1 MIRTGNDLLS
11 ALDSIL
17 APYAVKHSSSK
28 GRTHDEESHE
38 LRSPFQLDRD
48 RIIHSKAFRRLK
60 AKTQV
65 LTPSSGDHFR
75 DRLTH
80 TLEVAQVSR
89 SLARNLSLNE
99 DLAEAIALAHDLG
112 HTPFGHAGEDALN
125 ECMSE
130 YGLKFEHN
138 EQSKRIVEYLENTYP
153 NHSGLNLTFETL
165 EGLQKHSTPY
175 DQAHNKFVSATIE
188 AQVVNKADEIAYNNH
203 DIDDGIRSGILKVE
217 DLEKL
222 AIWPDLNIDAQE
234 YRMRYISEM
243 MKSML
248 KDLVDQTIKNISTLH
263 IRSLGDVYSCDKII
277 VEFSEP
283 MQEKARELREFLYS
297 KFYYSDEVRTQNEK
311 QKQILKDLFLE
322 LVQNPGLMTSQE
334 FTDEAEIAIIAKDY
348 VSGMTDEFA
357 RIKHKEYA
365 MS

>member
-28 GRTHDEESHE
+28 GRVHEEADHN

-65 LTPSSGDHFR
+65 LSPSTGDHFR

-80 TLEVAQVSR
+80 TLEVAQISR

-112 HTPFGHAGEDALN
+112 HTPFGHAGEEALN
-125 ECMSE
+125 TALQN
-130 YGLKFEHN
+130 YNLAFEHN
-138 EQSKRIVEYLENTYP
+138 EQSKRIVEHLENTYP
-153 NHSGLNLTFETL
+153 EHPGLNLTFETL

-175 DQAHNKFVSATIE
+175 DQSNQSFVSATIE

-203 DIDDGIRSGILKVE
+203 DIDDGIRSGILKIQ

-222 AIWPDLNIDAQE
+222 SIWPDLNINPCKF
-234 YRMRYISEM
+234 RMRYISEI

-248 KDLVDQTIKNISTLH
+248 TDLIEQTLANISTMH
-263 IRSLGDVYSCDKII
+263 IRSLGDVYSCDRTI
-277 VEFSEP
+277 VEFSDS
-283 MQEKARELREFLYS
+283 MKLKAKELREFLYEY
-297 KFYYSDEVRTQNEK
+297 FYYSEVVSKQNEEQKRILTELFNYLVENPDSLPEDEFTKDDEV
-311 QKQILKDLFLE
+311 
-322 LVQNPGLMTSQE
+322 
-334 FTDEAEIAIIAKDY
+334 AIIAKDY
-348 VSGMTDEFA
+348 ISGMTDDFA
-357 RIKHKEYA
+357 RLKYKEHA
-365 MS
+365 VS